1 MICPLG
7 GWGALKQ
14 MHEGLL
20 MDIAGW
26 WGGGWRRDETVRGDR
41 GVGEGIVQV
50 GVVERT
56 VIVGPTPSIAFSENR
71 VDPERPIQIPPS
83 GNPGILAIGRRGV
96 VFQTISLNLAV
107 FLGAGPDLRLHP
119 ALTCDLHSPRI
130 PQSLASLIIC

>member
-1 MICPLG
+1 M
-7 GWGALKQ
+7 
-14 MHEGLL
+14 
-20 MDIAGW
+20 
-26 WGGGWRRDETVRGDR
+26 RGDR

-96 VFQTISLNLAV
+96 VFQTISISLCSWGRDLTFDFTPPYLAIYIHLAFLN
-107 FLGAGPDLRLHP
+107 P
-119 ALTCDLHSPRI
+119 
-130 PQSLASLIIC
+130 

>member
-50 GVVERT
+50 GVRRER
-56 VIVGPTPSIAFSENR
+56 
-71 VDPERPIQIPPS
+71 
-83 GNPGILAIGRRGV
+83 
-96 VFQTISLNLAV
+96 
-107 FLGAGPDLRLHP
+107 
-119 ALTCDLHSPRI
+119 
-130 PQSLASLIIC
+130 

>member
-1 MICPLG
+1 
-7 GWGALKQ
+7 

-119 ALTCDLHSPRI
+119 ALPCDLHSPRI